1 MKMIQ
6 RGLFRACFQPITM
19 LNCCTTCISWEIGSY
34 NTQES
39 RHTEHTH
46 FCRNFVAKSATWFSE
61 NEGGVKGRLELFR
74 KFISFG
80 DVILP
85 LSCSYSA
92 LITSTKIFSS
102 FIPSLFCSGYIN
114 DNIFIQYPPLV
125 LLWLLQRQWG
135 SCSGWLFPHPPE
147 LKKTSQ
153 EAHTESHH
161 YLLKRTQTIVKKN
174 TFSSFQTTSTVSDGG
189 ASIWANLNEKI
200 DGLEVDAFKR
210 KT

>member
-1 MKMIQ
+1 MVGWVGGKLWDVFCLSFSAHLLRWSNICQ
-6 RGLFRACFQPITM
+6 AAGTGESTNRASPLESKPDKTNIVIFNVQLKLRDCNLFSTAVPIVDGHIDGRPRLQYFQ
-19 LNCCTTCISWEIGSY
+19 L
-34 NTQES
+34 
-39 RHTEHTH
+39 
-46 FCRNFVAKSATWFSE
+46 
-61 NEGGVKGRLELFR
+61 
-74 KFISFG
+74 
-80 DVILP
+80 

-92 LITSTKIFSS
+92 LITSTTIFSS

-161 YLLKRTQTIVKKN
+161 YLLKRTQTIVKKIH
-174 TFSSFQTTSTVSDGG
+174 FQVFKRPPLSVMGEHRYEPTST
-189 ASIWANLNEKI
+189 
-200 DGLEVDAFKR
+200 KR
-210 KT
+210 